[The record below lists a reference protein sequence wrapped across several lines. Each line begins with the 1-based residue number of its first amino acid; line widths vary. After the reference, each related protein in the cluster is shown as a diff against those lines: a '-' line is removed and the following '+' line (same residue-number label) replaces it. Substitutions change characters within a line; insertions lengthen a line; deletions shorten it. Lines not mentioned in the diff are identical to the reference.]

1 MLDCSKPVVSS
12 QERRHKQNKFVCMNT
27 ENNLRSNNHKSRH
40 GTYVPQKLEV
50 LIKPKMSLLDL
61 NAHNASD
68 STTAYSHQMSE
79 ENETAIL
86 SVLKEILQELRE
98 LNGSAARFDEFV
110 LELSPSEA
118 TEEIKDLKQ

>member
-1 MLDCSKPVVSS
+1 
-12 QERRHKQNKFVCMNT
+12 
-27 ENNLRSNNHKSRH
+27 
-40 GTYVPQKLEV
+40 
-50 LIKPKMSLLDL
+50 
-61 NAHNASD
+61 
-68 STTAYSHQMSE
+68 MSE

-86 SVLKEILQELRE
+86 PVLKEILQELRE